1 LELLSN
7 YRQIVLLLLILIIA
21 WLGRLYALDADSLWG
36 DEIFS
41 FHRASQP
48 NLRRAWE
55 IRETTNHPP
64 MYELGVLYP
73 WLKIGDNEFLLRF
86 PSAFFGTLT
95 VSIVYSLGKAV
106 YNAKIGVF
114 GALFLAL
121 SPQHLYYSREARMY
135 ALLAC
140 LITLELY
147 CLYKAMCSP
156 RSTDKYWVGYTF
168 LATASLYT
176 HYYAGFTLWA
186 ITGFVLVYLAIDWSP
201 KLFTRWVGANAGIM
215 LLFSPW
221 MSILQV
227 QLQNRPVPWIR
238 PTSFRDL
245 LHMPVYFFIRR
256 EVFLSDIWWV
266 TSWLVWG
273 VLASCLLYLFRRSN
287 SARQKRGIAL
297 LISSVAGT
305 FLIAFIF
312 SARKPLIVDRY
323 FTGILPATCLLVALG
338 IFQLHFR
345 YLALPLCAI
354 LLTTSSFSGYKIATS
369 CWLEDWRA
377 VTAYIEKKLRPGDT
391 ILLFFPEAPEF
402 WRMPFDHYY
411 NGKLPV
417 ACFEGE
423 VSSVTNLDK
432 LLGTLEPYERVWVI
446 QSARFTQEA
455 ALNGELEDLFTT
467 HRMLLKKRFD
477 DQLLFQSR
485 AVDVLCLQPLRDANG
500 SQ

>member
-1 LELLSN
+1 MSD
-7 YRQIVLLLLILIIA
+7 YGQIVLLLLLILAIA
-21 WLGRLYALDADSLWG
+21 WLGRLHALDADSLWG

-41 FHRASQP
+41 LHRASQP

-55 IRETTNHPP
+55 IQETANHPP

-95 VSIVYSLGKAV
+95 VSVVYILGKAV
-106 YNAKIGVF
+106 HSAKAGAF

-156 RSTDKYWVGYTF
+156 HSTDKYWVGYTF
-168 LATASLYT
+168 LATSSLYT

-186 ITGFVLVYLAIDWSP
+186 ITGFMLIYLAIDWNL
-201 KLFTRWVGANAGIM
+201 KLFIKWVMANLGIVF
-215 LLFSPW
+215 LFSPW
-221 MSILQV
+221 IPILQD
-227 QLQNRPVPWIR
+227 QLQNRPVPWIQ
-238 PTSFRDL
+238 PTSLRGL
-245 LHMPVYFFIRR
+245 LHIPVYFFIRR
-256 EVFLSDIWWV
+256 EVFSSDIWRV
-266 TSWLVWG
+266 VSWIVWG
-273 VLASCLLYLFRRSN
+273 SLLTCLLFLFRLAPRT
-287 SARQKRGIAL
+287 RRKGLAL
-297 LISSVAGT
+297 VVSGVAGT
-305 FLIAFIF
+305 FLAAFIF

-323 FTGILPATCLLVALG
+323 FTGILPAICLLVALG
-338 IFQLHFR
+338 ISQLHFR

-354 LLTTSSFSGYKIATS
+354 LLTTSSFSGYKTATS
-369 CWLEDWRA
+369 CWREDWSA
-377 VTAYIEKKLRPGDT
+377 VTIYLEEKSLPNDA
-391 ILLFFPEAPEF
+391 ISLFFPVAPDF

-423 VSSVTNLDK
+423 VSSVTNLEK

-446 QSARFTQEA
+446 QSARFTQGA

-477 DQLLFQSR
+477 DQLLLQSR
-485 AVDVLCLQPLRDANG
+485 AVDVLCLQPLGDTDG